1 MQKSSGGKGLS
12 FNDKLLSGGFIITAE
27 ISPPKGADTE
37 AMLRDASLLKDV
49 VDAIN
54 ITDNQRAVMRMS
66 PAAACYILERE
77 GFETIMHLT
86 CRDRNRL
93 ALQSELL
100 GASALGIHNVLVM
113 SGDHPI
119 KGDHEGAKPVYDMD
133 SAQLLGMIRKLNN
146 GFDFSGNRLE
156 GRTDFC
162 AGAVTNTEI
171 NEPAL
176 IKLEK
181 KIKMGARFIQTQA
194 VFDTDSFSE
203 FMDKIEPE
211 LQAERVKII
220 AGIIPLKSEKNARFL
235 NKNIAG
241 IRIPED
247 MIKQMRIA
255 RNPEACGVEIA
266 AGLIKELRGMCGG
279 VHIMPMGS
287 HENTREILKIAD
299 LI

>member
-1 MQKSSGGKGLS
+1 MLDGDWSS
-12 FNDKLLSGGFIITAE
+12 
-27 ISPPKGADTE
+27 
-37 AMLRDASLLKDV
+37 DV
-49 VDAIN
+49 CSSD
-54 ITDNQRAVMRMS
+54 
-66 PAAACYILERE
+66 L
-77 GFETIMHLT
+77 HLT
-86 CRDRNRL
+86 CRDRNRI

-100 GASALGIHNVLVM
+100 GAFALGIHNILVM
-113 SGDHPI
+113 SGDYPT

-133 SAQLLGMIRKLNN
+133 SVQLLGLIRKLNS

-156 GRTDFC
+156 GRTDLC

-171 NEPAL
+171 NELAL
-176 IKLEK
+176 TKLEK

-194 VFDTDSFSE
+194 VFDADSFSE

-247 MIKQMRIA
+247 VIKQMQRA
-255 RNPEACGVEIA
+255 KNPEACGMKIA
-266 AGLIKELRGMCGG
+266 AELISELRGRCDG
-279 VHIMPMGS
+279 VHIMPIGN
-287 HENTREILKIAD
+287 HENTREMLEIAGLMNPSKKD
-299 LI
+299 

>member
-1 MQKSSGGKGLS
+1 LS
-12 FNDKLLSGGFIITAE
+12 FRDKLLSGEFTITAE
-27 ISPPKGADTE
+27 ISPPKGTDTT
-37 AMLRDASLLKDV
+37 AMLKDASLIKEI

-66 PAAACYILERE
+66 PVTACYIL
-77 GFETIMHLT
+77 GQKGYETIMHLT

-100 GASALGIHNVLVM
+100 GASALGIHNILVM
-113 SGDHPI
+113 SGDHPT
-119 KGDHEGAKPVYDMD
+119 KGDHEGAKPVYDLD
-133 SAQLLGMIRKLNN
+133 SVHLLGLIQKLNR

-171 NEPAL
+171 NELAL
-176 IKLEK
+176 TKLEK

-194 VFDTDSFSE
+194 VFDTDCFSE
-203 FMDKIEPE
+203 FMDKIESK
-211 LQAERVKII
+211 LHGSFKKVKII
-220 AGIIPLKSEKNARFL
+220 AGIIPLKSEKSARFL

-247 MIKQMRIA
+247 IIKQMRIA
-255 RNPEACGVEIA
+255 RNPEALGMEIA

-287 HENTREILKIAD
+287 HEKTKEMLGIAD
-299 LI
+299 MI